1 MTGRPI
7 LVTGAHRSGTTW
19 VGKMLALAPGVAYVH
34 EPFSPLTAP
43 GVSSAPFERFYTRV
57 TAANEARYVPGLERT
72 LAFDYAAGPQLLALR
87 TPAQAARAARDGLA
101 FAAAR
106 RRGARP
112 LVKDPIAL
120 LSAEWLVERFA
131 MDVVLTVRHPAGFV
145 GSVKRLRW
153 AHDFGGFLEDGLPPE
168 LERFEPEIR
177 EQAQRP
183 GGLVEQAA
191 LLWRILYAAVDGYR
205 QRRPDWVVVRHE
217 DLSRNPLGGFEGL
230 YARLGLEWTQRAREK
245 IERASSPGNPP
256 EARSKHGVR
265 VASAEN
271 VGRWRAR
278 LTPPELELVR
288 ERTRDVWP
296 LFYSDADW

>member
-1 MTGRPI
+1 VTGRPI

-19 VGKMLALAPGVAYVH
+19 VGKMLARAPGVAYVH
-34 EPFSPLTAP
+34 EPFNPLTDP

-57 TAANEARYVPGLERT
+57 TAENEARYVDGLERT
-72 LAFDYAAGPQLLALR
+72 LAFDYALRPQLRALR

-101 FAAAR
+101 FAHAR
-106 RRGARP
+106 RRRARP

-120 LSAEWLVERFA
+120 LSAEWLAERFA
-131 MDVVLTVRHPAGFV
+131 MDVVLTVRHPAGFL

-153 AHDFGGFLEDGLPPE
+153 THDFGGFLEDGLPPE

-177 EQAQRP
+177 DQAQRP
-183 GGLVEQAA
+183 GDVVEQAA

-205 QRRPDWVVVRHE
+205 RRHPDWVVVRHE
-217 DLSRNPLGGFEGL
+217 DLSRDPLGGFESL
-230 YARLGLEWTQRAREK
+230 YARVGLAWTRRAREEV
-245 IERASSPGNPP
+245 ERSSSPSNPP
-256 EARSKHGVR
+256 EARSKHDVR

-271 VGRWRAR
+271 VGRWRVR

-296 LFYSDADW
+296 LFYSPEDW

>member
-1 MTGRPI
+1 VTARPI

-19 VGKMLALAPGVAYVH
+19 VGKMLARAPGVVYVH
-34 EPFSPLTAP
+34 EPFSPLTDP

-57 TAANEARYVPGLERT
+57 TPEDEARYLPGLERT
-72 LAFDYAAGPQLLALR
+72 LALDYALGAQLGALR
-87 TPAQAARAARDGLA
+87 TPAQAARAARDALA

-120 LSAEWLVERFA
+120 LSAEWLAERFA

-153 AHDFGGFLEDGLPPE
+153 THDFAGLLEDGLPPG

-205 QRRPDWVVVRHE
+205 RRHPGWVVVRHE
-217 DLSRNPLGGFEGL
+217 DLSRDPLGGFEAL
-230 YARLGLEWTQRAREK
+230 YARVGLEWTERAREEV
-245 IERASSPGNPP
+245 ERSSSPSNPP
-256 EARSKHGVR
+256 EARSKHDVR
-265 VASAEN
+265 IASAEN
-271 VGRWRAR
+271 LGRWRAR

-296 LFYSDADW
+296 LFYAPEDW

>member
-1 MTGRPI
+1 VTGRPI

-19 VGKMLALAPGVAYVH
+19 VGKMLALAPGVGYVH

-57 TAANEARYVPGLERT
+57 TAANEARYLAGLERT
-72 LAFDYAAGPQLLALR
+72 LAFDYAAGAQVRALR
-87 TPAQAARAARDGLA
+87 TPAQAARAARDA
-101 FAAAR
+101 FSFARAR
-106 RRGARP
+106 RQGARP

-120 LSAEWLVERFA
+120 LSAEWLAERFG

-153 AHDFGGFLEDGLPPE
+153 RHDFGGFLEDGLPPE

-177 EQAQRP
+177 EQTQRP
-183 GGLVEQAA
+183 SGVVEQAA
-191 LLWRILYAAVDGYR
+191 LLWRILYAAVDAYR
-205 QRRPDWVVVRHE
+205 GRHPEWAVVRHE
-217 DLSRNPLGGFEGL
+217 DLSREPIAGFEAL
-230 YARLGLEWTQRAREK
+230 YGRLGLEWTPRAREQV
-245 IERASSPGNPP
+245 ERASSPRNPP
-256 EARSKHGVR
+256 EARSKHDVR

-271 VGRWRAR
+271 VDRWRAR

-296 LFYSDADW
+296 LFYSPEDW